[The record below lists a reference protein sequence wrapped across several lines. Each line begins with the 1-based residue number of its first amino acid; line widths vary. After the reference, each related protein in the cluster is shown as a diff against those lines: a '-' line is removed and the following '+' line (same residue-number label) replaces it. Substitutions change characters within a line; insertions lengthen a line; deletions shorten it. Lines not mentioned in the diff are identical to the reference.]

1 VIGDLG
7 AKRVMVLARAAATD
21 DAALGALMADARVG
35 GLDLAAAE
43 PVG

>member
-1 VIGDLG
+1 MIRDLG
-7 AKRVMVLARAAATD
+7 AKRVMVLARAAATH
-21 DAALGALMADARVG
+21 DAALGPLVADAQAA